1 MEVVMEEKILTF
13 GEIMLRLSTPDYATI
28 NQTQSFLVN
37 YGGGEANVAVALAH
51 MGHKTYFMSKLPPN
65 QLGDGA
71 ITHLHS
77 HGVNTDYV
85 VRGSTTI
92 GIYFLE
98 TGFGGRP
105 SKVIY
110 NRKHSAITRI
120 EENEFDW
127 EEIFGNAT
135 WFHLSGI
142 TLALGE
148 RVRKVAL
155 RAVKEA
161 KKHNVPVSFDFNYR
175 SKLWTVEEA
184 RPVYKQFMDY
194 VNIVFASFYDA
205 NTILE
210 IPLDEGLEDKT
221 LSEKRRNVFPKMI
234 KKYGLHYIFGTDRVV
249 YTATDNSLAGYYFK
263 LSGDELSWE
272 LTEPIRFNIY
282 DRIGGGDAFASGVIH
297 GLLKDYNNPGYAVRY
312 GLNTSVLKHTI
323 YGDASTMSC
332 EDIETFMAA
341 NGSAEVVR

>member
-1 MEVVMEEKILTF
+1 MEEKILTF
-13 GEIMLRLSTPDYATI
+13 GEIMLRLSTPDYSTI

-77 HGVNTDYV
+77 HGVDTRYV

-120 EENEFDW
+120 AEEEFNWD
-127 EEIFGNAT
+127 EIFGDAT

-210 IPLDEGLEDKT
+210 IPLDAGFEDKT

-234 KKYGLHYIFGTDRVV
+234 KKYNLHYIFGTDRVV

-263 LSGDELSWE
+263 LQDDKLTWE

-297 GLLKDYNNPGYAVRY
+297 GLLKNYDDPAYAVRY

>member
-1 MEVVMEEKILTF
+1 MKEKIVAF
-13 GEIMLRLSTPDYATI
+13 GEIMLRLSTPDYSTI
-28 NQTQSFLVN
+28 DQTHSFVVN

-51 MGHKTYFMSKLPPN
+51 MGHKTFFMSKLPPN

-71 ITHLHS
+71 ITHLKAN
-77 HGVNTDYV
+77 GVDTKYV
-85 VRGSTTI
+85 VRGSSTI

-120 EENEFDW
+120 QEDEFNWD
-127 EEIFGNAT
+127 EIFKDAT
-135 WFHLSGI
+135 WFHISGI

-161 KKHNVPVSFDFNYR
+161 KKHNVMVSFDFNYR

-184 RPVYKQFMDY
+184 RPVYKEFMNY
-194 VNIVFASFYDA
+194 VDVVFASFYDA

-210 IPLDEGLEDKT
+210 IPLDDDFTGTT

-234 KKYGLHYIFGTDRVV
+234 KKYNLKYIFGTDRVV
-249 YTATDNSLAGYYFK
+249 YSATENSLAGYYFR
-263 LSGDELSWE
+263 LNDNELSCE

-297 GLLKDYNNPGYAVRY
+297 GLLKNFDDPAYAVRY

-323 YGDASTMSC
+323 YGDASTFSC
-332 EDIETFMAA
+332 EDIESFMAA

>member
-1 MEVVMEEKILTF
+1 MKEKIVTF
-13 GEIMLRLSTPDYATI
+13 GEIMLRLSTPDYSTI
-28 NQTQSFLVN
+28 DQTHSFVVN
-37 YGGGEANVAVALAH
+37 YGGGEANVAVALSH

-71 ITHLHS
+71 ITHLKAN
-77 HGVNTDYV
+77 GVNTDYV
-85 VRGSTTI
+85 VRGSSTI

-120 EENEFDW
+120 QEDEFNWD
-127 EEIFGNAT
+127 EIFGNAT

-161 KKHNVPVSFDFNYR
+161 RKHNVLISFDFNYR

-184 RPVYKQFMDY
+184 KPVFKQFMNY
-194 VNIVFASFYDA
+194 VDVVFASFYDA
-205 NTILE
+205 NTILD
-210 IPLDEGLEDKT
+210 IPLDDDFTGQT

-234 KKYGLHYIFGTDRVV
+234 KKYNLKYIFGTDRVV
-249 YTATDNSLAGYYFK
+249 YSATENSLAGYYFK
-263 LSGDELSWE
+263 LKDNELSCE

-297 GLLKDYNNPGYAVRY
+297 GLLKDFNNPAYAVRY

-323 YGDASTMSC
+323 YGDASTFSC
-332 EDIETFMAA
+332 EDIENFMAA

>member
-1 MEVVMEEKILTF
+1 MKEKIVAF
-13 GEIMLRLSTPDYATI
+13 GEIMLRLSTPDYSTI
-28 NQTQSFLVN
+28 DQTHSFVVN
-37 YGGGEANVAVALAH
+37 YGGGEANVAVALSH

-71 ITHLHS
+71 ITHLKAN
-77 HGVNTDYV
+77 GVDTKYV
-85 VRGSTTI
+85 VRGSSTI

-110 NRKHSAITRI
+110 NRKHSAITRVQ
-120 EENEFDW
+120 EDEFNWD
-127 EEIFGNAT
+127 EIFGNAT

-161 KKHNVPVSFDFNYR
+161 KKHNVMVSFDFNYR

-184 RPVYKQFMDY
+184 RPVFKQFMNY
-194 VNIVFASFYDA
+194 VDVVFASFYDA

-210 IPLDEGLEDKT
+210 IPLDDDFTGTT

-234 KKYGLHYIFGTDRVV
+234 KKYNLKYIFGTDRVV
-249 YTATDNSLAGYYFK
+249 YSATENSLAGYYFK
-263 LSGDELSWE
+263 LIDNELSWE

-297 GLLKDYNNPGYAVRY
+297 GLLKNFNDPAYAVRY

-323 YGDASTMSC
+323 YGDASTFSC
-332 EDIETFMAA
+332 EDIESFMAA

>member
-1 MEVVMEEKILTF
+1 MEKIITF
-13 GEIMLRLSTPDYATI
+13 GEIMLRLSTPDHYTI
-28 NQTQSFLVN
+28 NQTQSFMVN
-37 YGGGEANVAVALAH
+37 YGGGEANVAVSLAH

-71 ITHLHS
+71 ITHLQGN
-77 HGVNTDYV
+77 GVDTRYV

-120 EENEFDW
+120 QEDEFDW
-127 EEIFGNAT
+127 DEIFTGAT

-142 TLALGE
+142 TLALGSK
-148 RVRKVAL
+148 VRQVAL

-184 RPVYKQFMDY
+184 RPVYKQFMNY
-194 VNIVFASFYDA
+194 VNVVFASFYDA

-210 IPLDEGLEDKT
+210 IPLDDDFTGTT

-234 KKYGLHYIFGTDRVV
+234 KKYHLNYIFGTDRVV
-249 YTATDNSLAGYYFK
+249 YSATENSLAGYYFK
-263 LSGDELSWE
+263 FENGELTWE
-272 LTEPIRFNIY
+272 LTDPIRFMIY

-297 GLLKDYNNPGYAVRY
+297 GLLKDYKNPNYAVRY

-332 EDIETFMAA
+332 EDIENFMAA

>member
-1 MEVVMEEKILTF
+1 MEEKIITF
-13 GEIMLRLSTPDYATI
+13 GEIMLRLSTPDYSTI

-37 YGGGEANVAVALAH
+37 YGGGEANVAVALSH

-71 ITHLHS
+71 LSHLKM

-120 EENEFDW
+120 QEDEFDW
-127 EEIFGNAT
+127 DEIFKDAT

-148 RVRKVAL
+148 RVRKVAF

-161 KKHNVPVSFDFNYR
+161 KKYNVPVSFDFNYR

-184 RPVYKQFMDY
+184 KPVYKKIMEY

-210 IPLDEGLEDKT
+210 IPLDPEFEGKT
-221 LSEKRRNVFPKMI
+221 LSEKRINVFPKMI
-234 KKYGLHYIFGTDRVV
+234 KKYNLHYIFGTDRVV
-249 YTATDNSLAGYYFK
+249 YTATDNSLAGYYFWLK
-263 LSGDELSWE
+263 DNELSWE
-272 LTEPIRFNIY
+272 LTEPIRFNIF

-297 GLLKDYNNPGYAVRY
+297 GLLLNYHDPAYAVRY

-341 NGSAEVVR
+341 NGTAEVVR